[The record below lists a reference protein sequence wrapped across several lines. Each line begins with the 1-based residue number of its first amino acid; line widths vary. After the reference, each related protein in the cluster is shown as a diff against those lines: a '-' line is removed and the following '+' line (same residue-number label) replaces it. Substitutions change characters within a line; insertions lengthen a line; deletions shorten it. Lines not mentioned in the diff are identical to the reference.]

1 MGDSWFGLMKEIFM
15 ERNVGRDR
23 LAYVDDVRSFVIFL
37 VVMIHA
43 SVTYSGIGGWYV
55 IENRAESL
63 DPLST
68 VVFSLFNSFNQAWFM
83 GILFFFGGYFAA
95 EGLKR
100 KGFTRFIRDRLL
112 RLGLP
117 LLAYMFVINPL
128 MLYYVAFP
136 GKLQAEGG
144 FLDLYIGHYLGEGM
158 VWSATGPL
166 WFAEALLG
174 FSLIL
179 ALVMRLRQA
188 LPGSAQGGL
197 PSRQIPSVSS
207 LLLIAVAVALAA
219 FAIRIVAPI
228 GYEWMNLM
236 LGFFSAYIALFAL
249 GVIGAKGGWFSL
261 LTSGRNVRWLWA
273 VFIIGL
279 PCWFAIVIAGGV
291 LSGNLSSFYGGVT
304 WQSAAYCLW
313 ESFIAIGM
321 SIGLT
326 ALFANRRKAPG
337 GLSAFF
343 SRNSFSVYVFHP
355 VFLIAITRLFGGWA
369 VAPLAKAAIVGTL
382 AFTATVTFAELVIR
396 RVPLVRKYF

>member
-1 MGDSWFGLMKEIFM
+1 MEI
-15 ERNVGRDR
+15 NPGRDR
-23 LAYVDDVRSFVIFL
+23 LAHVDDVRSFVIFL
-37 VVMIHA
+37 VVMIHS

-55 IENRAESL
+55 IENRTESL
-63 DPLST
+63 DALST

-83 GILFFFGGYFAA
+83 GILFFFGGNFAA

-100 KGFTRFIRDRLL
+100 KGFARFIKDRLL

-136 GKLQAEGG
+136 GKLQVEGG

-166 WFAEALLG
+166 WFAETLLA

-179 ALVMRLRQA
+179 ALVMWLRQ
-188 LPGSAQGGL
+188 GL
-197 PSRQIPSVSS
+197 RGKTPDASPSRSIPSVST
-207 LLLIAVAVALAA
+207 LLLIAFAVALVA

-228 GYEWMNLM
+228 GHEWMNLM

-249 GVIGAKGGWFSL
+249 GVIGANGGWFSC
-261 LTSGRNVRWLWA
+261 LTSGLNVRWLWV
-273 VFIIGL
+273 VFLFGL
-279 PCWFAIVIAGGV
+279 PCWFVIVIAGGV
-291 LSGNLSSFYGGVT
+291 LSGNLSSFYGGAT

-313 ESFIAIGM
+313 ESFVAIGM
-321 SIGLT
+321 SVGLT
-326 ALFANRRKAPG
+326 ALFANRRKTPG

-355 VFLIAITRLFGGWA
+355 VFLIGLTRLFGGWA